1 MQVNVHYLDNLK
13 CEAIFDDFKVLSDQ
27 PVRYK
32 GDGTAPGP
40 FDYFLA
46 SSAMCAAYFVKVYC
60 NARDISTDG
69 IVVNQNINVSTGVS
83 QTVRA
88 ELVNFL
94 PVIQSQTMSAIAQAK
109 SKGGRL
115 AEAL

>member
-1 MQVNVHYLDNLK
+1 MPTGNFFSRS
-13 CEAIFDDFKVLSDQ
+13 AT
-27 PVRYK
+27 
-32 GDGTAPGP
+32 GGTVQRGAPTLVGERGP
-40 FDYFLA
+40 EIIIPQTA
-46 SSAMCAAYFVKVYC
+46 SSVVNSNNTRSALG
-60 NARDISTDG
+60 SGGG